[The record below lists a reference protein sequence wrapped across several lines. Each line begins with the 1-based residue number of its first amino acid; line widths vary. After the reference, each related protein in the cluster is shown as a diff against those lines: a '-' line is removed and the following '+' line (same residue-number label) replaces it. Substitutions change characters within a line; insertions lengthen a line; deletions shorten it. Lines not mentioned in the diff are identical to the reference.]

1 MVILMTSLKPDDAL
15 LIADIQNDF
24 LPGGALGIS
33 GGDEIIPVLLN
44 YLHRFHTQGLPV
56 FLTRDWHP
64 PNHCSFRHQGGLWP
78 VHCVAGSPGSLPPAS
93 FEAPISAVIIYKA
106 IDREQEAY
114 SAFQS
119 TTLHR
124 HLQTIGVR
132 RLFIGGLATDYCVLN
147 TVRDA
152 RALGYDVCLL
162 MDGIKAVNLRPDD
175 GHRAEQ
181 EMIRLG
187 AVPIQLETLAA

>member
-1 MVILMTSLKPDDAL
+1 MEQLNANDAL
-15 LIADIQNDF
+15 LIADVQNDF

-33 GGDEIIPVLLN
+33 GGDTIIPILLN
-44 YLHRFHTQGLPV
+44 YLRRFHARGLPI

-64 PNHCSFRHQGGLWP
+64 PNHCSFRNQGGLWP
-78 VHCVAGSPGSLPPAS
+78 VHCVAGSPGSLPPPA
-93 FEAPISAVIIYKA
+93 FEAPASAVIIYKA
-106 IDREQEAY
+106 IDAGQEAY

-124 HLQTIGVR
+124 HLQAIGVR

-147 TVRDA
+147 TVKDA

-162 MDGIKAVNLRPDD
+162 MDGIKAVNLKPED
-175 GHRAEQ
+175 GRHAEQ

-187 AVPIQLETLAA
+187 ATPIKLETIAA